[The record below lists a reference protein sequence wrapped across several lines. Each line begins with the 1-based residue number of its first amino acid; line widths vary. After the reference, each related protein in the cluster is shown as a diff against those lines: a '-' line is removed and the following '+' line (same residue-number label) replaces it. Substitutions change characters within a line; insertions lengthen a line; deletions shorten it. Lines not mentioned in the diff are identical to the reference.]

1 MKRSKKNIPKSSVFY
16 KINTKSTAIIQMYKI
31 KPEMILRIHP
41 LNCWDPLELM
51 PFYSQANV
59 YTNRRLMN
67 QTQIIGRKLGTKDI
81 FHLAFAFYIG
91 DMSILYRHYYFLF
104 QFLVAFQMIRKNISK
119 MNSRF
124 ITA

>member
-1 MKRSKKNIPKSSVFY
+1 
-16 KINTKSTAIIQMYKI
+16 MYKI

-59 YTNRRLMN
+59 YTNRRLMK

-104 QFLVAFQMIRKNISK
+104 QFLVAFQIIHKNIFK

>member
-1 MKRSKKNIPKSSVFY
+1 
-16 KINTKSTAIIQMYKI
+16 MYKI

-67 QTQIIGRKLGTKDI
+67 QTKIIGRKFGTKNF
-81 FHLAFAFYIG
+81 FHLAIAFYIG
-91 DMSILYRHYYFLF
+91 DTSILCRHYCFLF
-104 QFLVAFQMIRKNISK
+104 QFLVAFEMIHKKCI
-119 MNSRF
+119 
-124 ITA
+124 